1 MQARAWL
8 HLTATPG
15 LGPSA
20 IRKLLGVFGPPE
32 EVLGQSPQ
40 ALGKVVGA
48 TQAMEL
54 LKSNPER
61 DATCERTLAWL
72 AGGAQRSLLTL
83 DNPAYPRRLLDLS
96 DPPCLLYLLG
106 DPACL
111 SAASIA
117 IVGSRHASAAGL
129 AHATQFSGQ
138 LSALGLTILSG
149 LARGIDGAAHQ
160 GALDRDGPTVAFIGT
175 GIDRVYPAQHH
186 ALARSIVA
194 RGGAIASEFALGT
207 PPNPFNFPRRNR
219 LIAAAALGI
228 LVVEAAAQSGS
239 LITARQAAD
248 LGREVFA
255 IPGSIHSALA
265 RGCHTLL
272 RQGAK
277 LVETTDDI
285 LAEFPQLGLRS
296 QAARDATSTD
306 AALTDRSSAVE
317 PALDHMDWE
326 PAAIDTLILRSGESA
341 AHWSIRL
348 LGWELDGRA
357 ARLDDGRWQR
367 LR

>member
-8 HLTATPG
+8 HLTSTPG
-15 LGPSA
+15 VGSSA

-32 EVLGQSPQ
+32 VVLDQTAQVLGSVVGTPRAQ
-40 ALGKVVGA
+40 ALL
-48 TQAMEL
+48 T
-54 LKSNPER
+54 SNPDR
-61 DATCERTLAWL
+61 DAACERALAWL
-72 AGGAQRSLLTL
+72 RGGEQRSLLTL
-83 DNPAYPRRLLDLS
+83 DDPAYPSRLLDLA
-96 DPPCLLYLLG
+96 DPPSLLYVLG
-106 DPACL
+106 EPTRLCAP
-111 SAASIA
+111 SIA

-129 AHATQFSGQ
+129 VHAAEFAKQ

-160 GALDRDGPTVAFIGT
+160 GALDRGGLTVAFIGT

-194 RGGAIASEFALGT
+194 QGGAIASELSLGT
-207 PPNPFNFPRRNR
+207 PPQPANFPRRNR

-265 RGCHTLL
+265 RGCHALL

-277 LVETTDDI
+277 LVETTDDV
-285 LAEFPQLGLRS
+285 LTEFPQLAPTS
-296 QAARDATSTD
+296 KQAGVSTIVS
-306 AALTDRSSAVE
+306 TPE
-317 PALDHMDWE
+317 PALEQLGWE
-326 PAAIDTLILRSGESA
+326 PAAIDSLIVRSGESA
-341 AHWSIRL
+341 ANWSVRL
-348 LGWELDGRA
+348 LNWELDGLA
-357 ARLDDGRWQR
+357 ARLEDGRWQR

>member
-15 LGPSA
+15 VGPSV
-20 IRKLLGVFGPPE
+20 IRKLLSVFGPPE
-32 EVLGQSPQ
+32 QVLDQSAQVLGS
-40 ALGKVVGA
+40 VVGA
-48 TQAMEL
+48 TRAQAL
-54 LKSNPER
+54 LTANPDR
-61 DATCERTLAWL
+61 DAACERTLAWL
-72 AGGAQRSLLTL
+72 AGGEQRSLLTL
-83 DNPAYPRRLLDLS
+83 DDPAYPTRLLDLS
-96 DPPCLLYLLG
+96 DPPSLLYLLG
-106 DPACL
+106 DPIRL
-111 SAASIA
+111 STPSIA

-129 AHATQFSGQ
+129 LHATQFARE
-138 LSALGLTILSG
+138 LSTSGLTILSG

-160 GALDRDGPTVAFIGT
+160 GALDQGGPTVAFVGT

-207 PPNPFNFPRRNR
+207 PPHPSNFPRRNR

-277 LVETTDDI
+277 LVETTADV
-285 LAEFPQLGLRS
+285 LAEFPQLAPASGRTGHAGS
-296 QAARDATSTD
+296 GID
-306 AALTDRSSAVE
+306 
-317 PALDHMDWE
+317 PALEHMGWE
-326 PAAIDTLILRSGESA
+326 PAAIDTLIERSGESA
-341 AHWSIRL
+341 ASWSIRL
-348 LGWELDGRA
+348 LGWELDGLA
-357 ARLDDGRWQR
+357 ARLDDGQWQR

>member
-1 MQARAWL
+1 MQAQAWL

-15 LGPSA
+15 VGPSA

-32 EVLGQSPQ
+32 KVLDQSAQ
-40 ALGKVVGA
+40 ALGMVVGA
-48 TQAMEL
+48 ERAQAL
-54 LKSNPER
+54 LTANPDR
-61 DATCERTLAWL
+61 DTACERALAWL
-72 AGGAQRSLLTL
+72 AGGEQRSLLPL
-83 DNPAYPRRLLDLS
+83 DNPAYPSRLLDLA
-96 DPPCLLYLLG
+96 DPPSLLYILG
-106 DPACL
+106 DPSCL
-111 SAASIA
+111 STPSIA
-117 IVGSRHASAAGL
+117 IVGSRQASAAGL
-129 AHATQFSGQ
+129 AHATQFANQ
-138 LSALGLTILSG
+138 LSAIGLTILSG

-160 GALDRDGPTVAFIGT
+160 GALDQGGPTVAFIGT

-186 ALARSIVA
+186 VLARSIVA
-194 RGGAIASEFALGT
+194 RGGAIASELPLGT
-207 PPNPFNFPRRNR
+207 PPQPSNFPRRNR

-265 RGCHTLL
+265 RGCHALL

-277 LVETTDDI
+277 LVETTDDV
-285 LAEFPQLGLRS
+285 LAEFPQLVAL
-296 QAARDATSTD
+296 AARADVST
-306 AALTDRSSAVE
+306 TVSTTVSSSE
-317 PALDHMDWE
+317 PALKHMGWE
-326 PAAIDTLILRSGESA
+326 PAAIDSLIERSGESA
-341 AHWSIRL
+341 ANWSIRL
-348 LGWELDGRA
+348 LGWELEGVA

>member
-1 MQARAWL
+1 MQALAWL

-20 IRKLLGVFGPPE
+20 IRKLLAVFGPPE
-32 EVLGQSPQ
+32 KVLDQSVQVLGEVVGSTRAQ
-40 ALGKVVGA
+40 AL
-48 TQAMEL
+48 L
-54 LKSNPER
+54 NSNPDR
-61 DATCERTLAWL
+61 DAACERTLAWL
-72 AGGAQRSLLTL
+72 GGGEQRSLLTL
-83 DNPAYPRRLLDLS
+83 DDPAYPRRLLDLA
-96 DPPCLLYLLG
+96 DPPSLLYLLG
-106 DPACL
+106 DPTTL
-111 SAASIA
+111 STPSIA
-117 IVGSRHASAAGL
+117 IVGSRDASAAGL
-129 AHATQFSGQ
+129 AHATQFANE

-149 LARGIDGAAHQ
+149 LARGIDGAAHE
-160 GALDRDGPTVAFIGT
+160 GALAGGGATAAFIGT

-186 ALARSIVA
+186 ALARSIVG
-194 RGGAIASEFALGT
+194 RGGAIASELALGT
-207 PPNPFNFPRRNR
+207 PPHPSNFPRRNR

-265 RGCHTLL
+265 RGCHALL

-285 LAEFPQLGLRS
+285 LAEFPHVALRS
-296 QAARDATSTD
+296 GPAREAGSTD
-306 AALTDRSSAVE
+306 AGSTLE
-317 PALDHMDWE
+317 PALDHLGWE
-326 PAAIDTLILRSGESA
+326 PAAIDTLILRSGEA
-341 AHWSIRL
+341 AANWNIRL
-348 LGWELDGRA
+348 LGWELGGLA

>member
-8 HLTATPG
+8 HLTSTPG
-15 LGPSA
+15 VGPSA
-20 IRKLLGVFGPPE
+20 IRKLLSVFGPPE
-32 EVLGQSPQ
+32 KVLDQSAQVLGSVIGTPRAH
-40 ALGKVVGA
+40 ALLGA
-48 TQAMEL
+48 
-54 LKSNPER
+54 NPDR
-61 DATCERTLAWL
+61 DAACERTLTWL
-72 AGGAQRSLLTL
+72 AGGEQRSLLTL
-83 DNPAYPRRLLDLS
+83 DDPAYPRRLLDLA
-96 DPPCLLYLLG
+96 DPPNLLYVLG

-111 SAASIA
+111 SAPSIA

-129 AHATQFSGQ
+129 AHATQFANE
-138 LSALGLTILSG
+138 LSAVGLTILSG

-160 GALDRDGPTVAFIGT
+160 GALDQGGLTVAFIGT

-194 RGGAIASEFALGT
+194 RGGAIASELSLGT
-207 PPNPFNFPRRNR
+207 PPQPSNFPRRNR

-277 LVETTDDI
+277 LVESTDDV
-285 LAEFPQLGLRS
+285 LVEFPQLAPLSERARVSTNSSTSRS
-296 QAARDATSTD
+296 TTVGTS
-306 AALTDRSSAVE
+306 E
-317 PALDHMDWE
+317 PALEHMGWE
-326 PAAIDTLILRSGESA
+326 PAGIDTLIMRSGESA
-341 AHWSIRL
+341 ANWSIRL
-348 LGWELDGRA
+348 LGWELDGLA